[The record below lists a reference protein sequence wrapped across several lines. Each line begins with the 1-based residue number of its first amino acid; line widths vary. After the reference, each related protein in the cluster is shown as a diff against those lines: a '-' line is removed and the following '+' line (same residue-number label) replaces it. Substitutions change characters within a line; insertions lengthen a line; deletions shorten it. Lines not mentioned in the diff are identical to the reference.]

1 MPLRAISD
9 GVPVIKGNLVSIII
23 VALHLAS
30 LLCGRSRRLSLGGA
44 FLAGAL
50 AGAGTLIGPATL
62 GLCVVLAFVA
72 AANAVIALRPGGVAT
87 NLARA
92 TDMPTNSGWGSA
104 RGALLGH
111 LSL

>member
-50 AGAGTLIGPATL
+50 AGAGTLIGPAPL
-62 GLCVVLAFVA
+62 GLRVVLAVVA
-72 AANAVIALRPGGVAT
+72 ATNAIIAVRACGVAT
-87 NLARA
+87 YLAR
-92 TDMPTNSGWGSA
+92 TTGSCQQIA
-104 RGALLGH
+104 RGESAGVNRYS
-111 LSL
+111 SL